1 MKNTFNEYKE
11 KAGSFAKEKGYDEKA
26 KNVYSKVN
34 NYAKEKGYDEKA
46 KNVYTKANDF
56 AEEKGIKAAIK
67 KFWIN
72 FKKGS
77 TSAVLIM
84 AAIVILFSSVLAYD
98 NMTRKGWNAT
108 DPTGMYHY
116 KTSYQEHQN
125 YKELVDRY
133 GK

>member
-11 KAGSFAKEKGYDEKA
+11 KASKYAKDKGYDEKA
-26 KNVYSKVN
+26 KN
-34 NYAKEKGYDEKA
+34 A
-46 KNVYTKANDF
+46 YTKVNDF
-56 AEEKGIKAAIK
+56 AEEKGIKDYIK
-67 KFWIN
+67 GFWNN
-72 FKKGS
+72 FKVGK

-84 AAIVILFSSVLAYD
+84 AVIVIFISSVLAYD
-98 NMTRKGWNAT
+98 NMTRKGWNAS